1 MHKEKDTLTARK
13 WIIQGKKPK
22 IDSKILRSKDPVD
35 VALLKAYDMCTR
47 YEPGERASAGEVA
60 EFLEGVWRKLN

>member
-35 VALLKAYDMCTR
+35 VALLKVYDMC
-47 YEPGERASAGEVA
+47 RASAGEVA